1 MHSQKLVK
9 ILLLCLVV
17 MAIASFLG
25 GLPWGDGR
33 AFHL

>member
-17 MAIASFLG
+17 MAIAAFVG
-25 GLPWGDGR
+25 GLPWGDGKS
-33 AFHL
+33 FHL

>member
-1 MHSQKLVK
+1 MHSQKLAK

-17 MAIASFLG
+17 IAIASFVA